1 MCKEEILVD
10 NMAQILDE
18 MNNNMGKISIIIE
31 GQVSSSQEVLAN
43 VESQN
48 DKIQVMNQSAE
59 KLHGL
64 SKKLN
69 VLANMDI

>member
-10 NMAQILDE
+10 NMAQILAE
-18 MNNNMGKISIIIE
+18 MNNNMQKISIITE
-31 GQVSSSQEVLAN
+31 GQSSSSQEVLAN

-48 DKIQVMNQSAE
+48 GQIQVMNESAE

-69 VLANMDI
+69 VLANMDS